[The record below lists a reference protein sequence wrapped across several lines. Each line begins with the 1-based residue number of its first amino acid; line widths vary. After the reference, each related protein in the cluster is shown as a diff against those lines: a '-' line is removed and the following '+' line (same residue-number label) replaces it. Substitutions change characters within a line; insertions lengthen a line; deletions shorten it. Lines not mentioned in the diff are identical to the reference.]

1 VSCKQFDFGYNYN
14 KLGNMKTIKINEKEV
29 NVPTSITQI
38 TLEKLESCVKLY
50 NSDLKK
56 IDRYIKLLSVL
67 LEITEDEVSD
77 LDIDVFQDLIAMVNT
92 DNFWKKGDDLINEV
106 EIDGTIFKTKSDGKS
121 YNFSVKEVLLIQE
134 LVNKEEGFLLE
145 IVAIIFKNV
154 DENGKIINDLS
165 EKAIEDRKKYLK
177 KLDVDIIVPYI
188 LSLNNINA

>member
-1 VSCKQFDFGYNYN
+1 
-14 KLGNMKTIKINEKEV
+14 MKTIKINEKEV

>member
-1 VSCKQFDFGYNYN
+1 MSCKQFDFGYNYN

>member
-134 LVNKEEGFLLE
+134 LVNKKEGFLLE